1 MNIEGFSEKT
11 AGLLYDKCNVRSV
24 ADLYALTPDDFKDLE
39 GFKDKKINNVYGAI
53 QKSKNC
59 KLNNFLDSLGIDGV
73 GEKTSKD
80 LSKAFGNIENLKNCT
95 IEELKNL
102 RDVGE
107 IIAQNIYDYFHNPS
121 NIEEINKLQ
130 SLGLNIEEFEI
141 KEKKESIF
149 TGKKVVLTG
158 ALSIKRNEATE
169 ILESYGAEVVSSV
182 SKNTDFV
189 VAGEDAGSKLVK
201 AEALGIKVLS
211 EEEFFKIVNYEKN

>member
-1 MNIEGFSEKT
+1 M
-11 AGLLYDKCNVRSV
+11 
-24 ADLYALTPDDFKDLE
+24 
-39 GFKDKKINNVYGAI
+39 
-53 QKSKNC
+53 
-59 KLNNFLDSLGIDGV
+59 
-73 GEKTSKD
+73 
-80 LSKAFGNIENLKNCT
+80 
-95 IEELKNL
+95 
-102 RDVGE
+102 
-107 IIAQNIYDYFHNPS
+107 
-121 NIEEINKLQ
+121 
-130 SLGLNIEEFEI
+130 
-141 KEKKESIF
+141 KKESIF